1 MWLLIMGSTINTSQK
16 TETILS
22 ADFNHDGQVDEVH
35 LTAGVCPPGVIC
47 EDNFTLH
54 PTLYT
59 QDGRP
64 FELAPVVF
72 EPGSVFG
79 KYTFALTR
87 PDIRVYQEDGLLS
100 VARGQRVGFVRDGLF
115 CTMTIDGLVM
125 GLTRHTQDGKF
136 VQAEN
141 RGQTWM
147 AYAGKGRD
155 VQKSGLDSLVWLT
168 AKGQPID
175 PNKIA
180 KKLPDVL
187 NSAEA
192 LLKPLFT
199 QAAGLGKS
207 ADAKATIGK
216 IDRLLAHW
224 KNKAIKENP
233 TLTREIISD
242 KALMVG
248 IRHALGKLAG
258 LSAADFKSR

>member
-1 MWLLIMGSTINTSQK
+1 MGSTIKPSQK
-16 TETILS
+16 TEPILT
-22 ADFNHDGQVDEVH
+22 ADFNHDGCKDEVR
-35 LTAGVCPPGVIC
+35 LTAGVCTPGVIC

-59 QDGRP
+59 IDGRP
-64 FELAPVVF
+64 FELAPVAF

-100 VARGQRVGFVRDGLF
+100 VARGQRVGFMQDGLF

-141 RGQTWM
+141 RGQTWL

-180 KKLPDVL
+180 NNSSDAF
-187 NSAEA
+187 NSAEV

-199 QAAGLGKS
+199 QAAGLERS
-207 ADAKATIGK
+207 ADIKATIDK
-216 IDRLLAHW
+216 IDHLLADW
-224 KNKAIKENP
+224 QKTVLKKKP
-233 TLTREIISD
+233 TLAREIISD

-258 LSAADFKSR
+258 LSPADFKGSQG

>member
-1 MWLLIMGSTINTSQK
+1 MGSTINTFQK
-16 TETILS
+16 TELILS
-22 ADFNHDGQVDEVH
+22 ADFNHDGCKDEVR
-35 LTAGVCPPGVIC
+35 LTAGDCSEGVIC

-59 QDGRP
+59 QHGRP
-64 FELAPVVF
+64 FELVPVVF

-100 VARGQRVGFVRDGLF
+100 VAKGQRVGFLRDGLF

-125 GLTRHTQDGKF
+125 GLTRRIQDGKF

-180 KKLPDVL
+180 KKSPDVL

-207 ADAKATIGK
+207 ADARATIGK
-216 IDRLLAHW
+216 IDRLLADW
-224 KNKAIKENP
+224 QKNALKQHPA
-233 TLTREIISD
+233 LTREITSD

-258 LSAADFKSR
+258 LTPADFKSR